1 MGQAITTCSPI
12 CCRCLSAP
20 LQSIMQMQSPSS
32 SIRGEDDAL
41 ETADLLDEENYR
53 SALAYSEE
61 HIQVLVDHQ
70 MATLAD
76 RLAALDSQLLSED
89 NLDKSHDTLSGN
101 QTTDASSIQHEDEAL
116 GSLEEGNGED
126 LLGSLLDEDSNTAE
140 PLPKLEGLLT
150 EVELGP
156 HDFEKA
162 DATLT
167 TTCNS
172 ENSAIEDEFRESTLK

>member
-1 MGQAITTCSPI
+1 
-12 CCRCLSAP
+12 
-20 LQSIMQMQSPSS
+20 MQLQSPSPS
-32 SIRGEDDAL
+32 VHGEDDAM

-89 NLDKSHDTLSGN
+89 NRDDLHDTRDDLHDTLSGI
-101 QTTDASSIQHEDEAL
+101 QTTTDGSPIQQDDVL
-116 GSLEEGNGED
+116 GPLEGGNGED
-126 LLGSLLDEDSNTAE
+126 LLGSLLDEEHDTAE
-140 PLPKLEGLLT
+140 PLPKMGKLLT

-156 HDFEKA
+156 TDCDKE
-162 DATLT
+162 DT
-167 TTCNS
+167 TRNS
-172 ENSAIEDEFRESTLK
+172 ESSAIEDEFRDQELFPSGRNVSVQP